1 MKTIEYKGMD
11 NEMLLTYYG
20 DDFTG
25 SADVL
30 EALAL
35 NGVPAA
41 LFLKVPTAQEL
52 SAFRLKSDM
61 FNGDRTLAAFGV
73 AGVSRTMNPVQMRKK
88 LPDIFGKISR
98 IPTRFFHYKICS
110 TFDSSPGIGSIGYA
124 MEIALQAF
132 PTTWIPL
139 LVGAPDLNRFCLFG
153 NLFARADGV
162 TYRLDRHPT
171 MSKHPVTPMS
181 ESDLR
186 LHLGQ
191 QTDREVKLVDLFA
204 LEATIAER
212 EKLVVNASRQEE
224 PPIVLFDVLHEKH
237 LHAIGDVIERFGRS
251 ERQLIV
257 GSSGVEHALS
267 SFFDGAGKKKLD
279 GGNLSAGKAER
290 IIVVTGSCSPITK
303 KQIEWAVENG
313 FTGLRMDARR
323 LMNPQTRDEEYA
335 SVISKA
341 MKLLQKS
348 KKLILFSALG
358 PDDPSITE
366 TKAVLAQLNGTEP
379 VTLGVLQGR
388 ILKSLLKKYS
398 RTRIVISGGDTA
410 GQVASELDIYALEFL
425 VPIAPGSPLCLAH
438 SKNPVYDGVEIAFKG
453 GQNGNERYF
462 DYIYKGGV
470 YDKQEQDNRS
480 AHVAAD

>member
-1 MKTIEYKGMD
+1 MD
-11 NEMLLTYYG
+11 SEMLLTYYG

-52 SAFRLKSDM
+52 SAFRLKNEVFD
-61 FNGDRTLAAFGV
+61 GDRTLAAFGV

-88 LPDIFGKISR
+88 LPDIFARISR

-124 MEIALQAF
+124 TEIALQAF
-132 PTTWIPL
+132 PASWVPL

-171 MSKHPVTPMS
+171 MSKHPVTPMN

-191 QTDREVKLVDLFA
+191 QTDREVKLVDVFA
-204 LEATIAER
+204 LEAPVDER
-212 EKLVVNASRQEE
+212 EKLVAKTSNQGD

-237 LHAIGDVIERFGRS
+237 LHEIGGLIERFS
-251 ERQLIV
+251 KPQQQLIV

-267 SFFDGAGKKKLD
+267 AFFERAGKKKLQAN
-279 GGNLSAGKAER
+279 NLSAGKANR
-290 IIVVTGSCSPITK
+290 IIVVTGSCSPMTK
-303 KQIEWAVENG
+303 KQIEWSVANG
-313 FTGLRMDARR
+313 FSSLRMDAKR
-323 LMNPQTRDEEYA
+323 LMNPQTRDEEY
-335 SVISKA
+335 VVIISKA

-348 KKLILFSALG
+348 RKLILFSALG

-398 RTRIVISGGDTA
+398 KSRVVISGGDTA

-438 SKNPVYDGVEIAFKG
+438 SKNPVYDGIEIAFKG

-462 DYIYKGGV
+462 DYVYKGGI
-470 YDKQEQDNRS
+470 DDSQGK
-480 AHVAAD
+480 